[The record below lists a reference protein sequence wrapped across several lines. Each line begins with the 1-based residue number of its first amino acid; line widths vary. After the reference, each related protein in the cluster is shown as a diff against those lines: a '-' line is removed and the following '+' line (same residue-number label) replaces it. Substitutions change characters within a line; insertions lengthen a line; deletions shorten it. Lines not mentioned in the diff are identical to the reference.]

1 MQFQRNANVTSLGKT
16 QDTAWDLPD
25 TAPLGGAA
33 KRSFDIGFSLIAIL
47 SLLPIYYLIAVAI
60 RLSGPGP
67 IFFLDTRVGFSGKTF
82 RCIKFRTMYLDAD
95 ERLKRILDTDPEAAR
110 EYASPHKLKKDPRI
124 IPVIGH
130 ILRMF
135 SLDELPQF
143 ANVLMGDMSVV
154 GPRPITEK
162 ELDRYG
168 PSVNTYLATRPGV
181 TGLWQVSGR
190 SDTSYPERIALDG
203 EYVRSWSFKRDLR
216 IIFATIVVVVG
227 RKGAY

>member
-1 MQFQRNANVTSLGKT
+1 MTSLDKT
-16 QDTAWDLPD
+16 QTSDWDRAD
-25 TAPLGGAA
+25 AHPLGGAA
-33 KRSFDIGFSLIAIL
+33 KRAFDICFSLIAIL

-67 IFFLDTRVGFSGKTF
+67 IFFLDTRVGYGGKIF
-82 RCIKFRTMYLDAD
+82 RCFKFRTMYIDAD
-95 ERLKRILDTDPEAAR
+95 VRLKRILEADPEAAR
-110 EYASPHKLKKDPRI
+110 EYELTHKLKADPRI
-124 IPVIGH
+124 LPVIGH

-143 ANVLMGDMSVV
+143 ANVLIGEMSVV

-168 PSVNTYLATRPGV
+168 PNVNSYLATRPGV

-190 SDTSYPERIALDG
+190 SDTSYPERIALDA
-203 EYVRSWSFKRDLR
+203 EYVRSWSFMRDLR